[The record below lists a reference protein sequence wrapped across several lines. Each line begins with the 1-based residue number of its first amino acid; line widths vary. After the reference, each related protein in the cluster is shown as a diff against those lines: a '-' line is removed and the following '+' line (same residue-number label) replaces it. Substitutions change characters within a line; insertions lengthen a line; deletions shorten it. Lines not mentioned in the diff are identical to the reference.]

1 VSDHPVHGWA
11 FLVARGRRKGYQSLL
26 VPDFLVQS
34 NEYGALGQAASGDFA
49 PEGAPR
55 FSRINGLA
63 AGDVTL
69 AYLTQR
75 LTPADLD
82 GSPAAGSVTD
92 EFGRPLDLLYGFV
105 CRGEDIVD
113 LREADFT
120 AARSEALRT
129 YQRFLADES
138 GFVLESSRPFVLHS
152 ITARVQQQQPVPV
165 PEPMPVADATP
176 APYPVPPP
184 PAPASTAVS
193 PPVPVKPTFSPVLA
207 GALILVVSLIA
218 WLVLFRGDDGEVTK
232 VSFIEPASSKVFC
245 SSPFTLRA
253 KVSADA
259 ATKIKYHWESN
270 LFPPSA
276 PIEQSIPEGDS
287 ILETKVKLDDR
298 SGRVDLTQ
306 TLVVDEPNTTSGKYD
321 YHLTC
326 K

>member
-34 NEYGALGQAASGDFA
+34 NEYGVLGQAASGDFP

-63 AGDVTL
+63 AGDVTV

-82 GSPAAGSVTD
+82 GSPAGGSVTD

-105 CRGEDIVD
+105 CRGADIID
-113 LREADFT
+113 LQQADFA
-120 AARSEALRT
+120 AARAEALRT

-138 GFVLESSRPFVLHS
+138 GFMVESSRPFVLRS
-152 ITARVQQQQPVPV
+152 ITAPAQQQQPVLEPTPV
-165 PEPMPVADATP
+165 GDAAP
-176 APYPVPPP
+176 APYPPIP
-184 PAPASTAVS
+184 
-193 PPVPVKPTFSPVLA
+193 PPVPEGAAVAAPARGRPTFSPVLA
-207 GALILVVSLIA
+207 AALILAVSLIA
-218 WLVLFRGDDGEVTK
+218 WLVLFRGDDGTVTK
-232 VSFIEPASSKVFC
+232 VSFVEPSSSKVFC
-245 SSPFTLRA
+245 TAPFTLRA
-253 KVSADA
+253 TVTADA

-270 LFPPSA
+270 IFPPS
-276 PIEQSIPEGDS
+276 EQLEKSIPEGDS
-287 ILETKVKLDDR
+287 VIETKVDLDDDAD
-298 SGRVDLTQ
+298 RVELTQ
-306 TLVVDEPNTTSGKYD
+306 ALVVDEPNNVSGKHD